1 MVSVLMADFI
11 GPELFY
17 DAIKAPFLVDLQNII
32 DHWWIFVMVRTANM
46 TKFLQYVNH

>member
-17 DAIKAPFLVDLQNII
+17 DAIKAFLVNLQKII
-32 DHWWIFVMVRTANM
+32 DHFWIFVMVETENM
-46 TKFLQYVNH
+46 TKYLQYVNH